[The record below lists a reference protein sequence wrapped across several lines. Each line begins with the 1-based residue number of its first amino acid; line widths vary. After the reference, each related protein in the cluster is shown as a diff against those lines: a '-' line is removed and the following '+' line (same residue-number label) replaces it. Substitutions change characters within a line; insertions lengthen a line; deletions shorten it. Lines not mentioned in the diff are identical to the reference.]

1 MKKVFLSIG
10 IVLLAMVVLVGCEEG
25 SNTGGSNSGDLSDET
40 QATLFLE
47 GILALNEAPAPA
59 AGESTGSSYSFEYTL
74 SAGYDDSY
82 SLVFSSPPQYI
93 GSGANVE
100 GTITVT
106 GMTVGQWQS
115 GDDSSLA
122 PGTEVSLTYSL
133 TITATEIPGGS
144 VTIVVAMSG
153 PFDADEPEEF
163 TVRINGELVA
173 VEYPSSGF

>member
-47 GILALNEAPAPA
+47 GLMALGEAPEPTTD
-59 AGESTGSSYSFEYTL
+59 ELTGYSYSFDYDV
-74 SAGYDDSY
+74 SAGYNDTY
-82 SLVFSSPPQYI
+82 SSVFSAPPQYI
-93 GSGANVE
+93 GSGANIE

-106 GMTVGQWQS
+106 GMTLGQWES
-115 GDDSSLA
+115 EDDPGLA
-122 PGTEVSLTYSL
+122 PGTEVSLTYNL

-163 TVRINGELVA
+163 TVRINGELIT
-173 VEYPSSGF
+173 VEYPTYGF